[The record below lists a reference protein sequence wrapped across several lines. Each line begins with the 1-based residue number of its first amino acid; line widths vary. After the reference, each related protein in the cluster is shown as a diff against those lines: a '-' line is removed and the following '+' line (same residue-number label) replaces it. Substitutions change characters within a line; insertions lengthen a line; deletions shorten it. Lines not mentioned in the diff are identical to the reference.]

1 MRFKPRTDLE
11 RVFDALAGNYFL
23 QNERDILYRQ
33 LKNLDLFHYKK
44 PSDFLKKEKELMF
57 REEKKDDD
65 KNKNRLSTMMVAQN
79 LAQRGSYATPNNTSG
94 SVKENEKQNRILF
107 TKPIKPWV
115 RRMDLNVEAQGI
127 LSDFHVKTHFKAAEE
142 IAEKKS
148 ILFF

>member
-65 KNKNRLSTMMVAQN
+65 KNKKRLSTMMVAQN
-79 LAQRGSYATPNNTSG
+79 LAQRGSYATPNNTTG
-94 SVKENEKQNRILF
+94 SVKENKKQNRILF
-107 TKPIKPWV
+107 AKPIKPWV
-115 RRMDLNVEAQGI
+115 RRTDLNVEAQGI